1 MTILDQDV
9 HYQYSDGRDLLSATL
24 MERELLLR
32 ELEEL
37 AKAPQGTGSTESIA
51 RFDVVRAQALLFE
64 LSIIADKIDSLII
77 QINKYAKKC
86 GKPRVEL
93 KETKPK

>member
-37 AKAPQGTGSTESIA
+37 AKAPQGSGNTESIA
-51 RFDVVRAQALLFE
+51 RFDLFRGQALLFE
-64 LSIIADKIDSLII
+64 LSVIADNIDSLII
-77 QINKYAKKC
+77 QINGYAEKC
-86 GKPRVEL
+86 GKPRV
-93 KETKPK
+93 KITKTKPQ